1 MFGFGLDRR
10 TISIIVIILLGF
22 TVLRYIS
29 NPESLLSL
37 VLTVPAVLIAITFHE
52 FAHAFAADKLGDDT
66 PRRQGRLN
74 LNPLSHLDPI
84 GSVLLFFAGF
94 GWGKPVEINP
104 RNFDRKI
111 SISAGEAIVSFA
123 GPLMNFI
130 LAIVFTI
137 IAGIVLL
144 ATNCYISFSPFGG
157 MSIIGANQAIV
168 IAMQVIVQCITINL
182 GLGIF
187 NLIPLPPLDG
197 SKILRN
203 ILPYRAKEWMDRNW
217 QVLYIIFVV
226 VWITPIAGT
235 IISPII
241 SGSFNVIMKFIIGL
255 FGRII

>member
-1 MFGFGLDRR
+1 MYIDRR
-10 TISIIVIILLGF
+10 ILYVILGIFVLTNAVGLL
-22 TVLRYIS
+22 TDKMA
-29 NPESLLSL
+29 LLSL
-37 VLTVPAVLIAITFHE
+37 LLTLPAVLIAITFHE

-84 GSVLLFFAGF
+84 GSIMLVFAGF

-104 RNFDRKI
+104 NNFNRDR
-111 SISAGEAIVSFA
+111 SMSASEAIVAFA

-137 IAGIVLL
+137 VTGVVLV
-144 ATNCYISFSPFGG
+144 ATDSYLNLTSLTIISS
-157 MSIIGANQAIV
+157 SE
-168 IAMQVIVQCITINL
+168 ITGLILQLLLSCVSINL

-197 SKILRN
+197 SKVLRN
-203 ILPYRAKEWMDRNW
+203 FLPYNAKAWMDSNYHL
-217 QVLYIIFVV
+217 LYIIFVV
-226 VWITPIAGT
+226 VWITPIAST

-241 SGSFNVIMKFIIGL
+241 GGVFDGL
-255 FGRII
+255 LQMILGIFGRII

>member
-1 MFGFGLDRR
+1 MFSFNYDKRILY
-10 TISIIVIILLGF
+10 IILALF
-22 TVLRYIS
+22 IVMNISSYIT
-29 NPESLLSL
+29 NQDKLLSL
-37 VLTVPAVLIAITFHE
+37 VLTLPAVLIAITFHE
-52 FAHAFAADKLGDDT
+52 FAHAYAADKLGDDT

-84 GSVLLFFAGF
+84 GSIMLVFAGF

-104 RNFDRKI
+104 RNFNRDRTM
-111 SISAGEAIVSFA
+111 SASEAIVSFA

-130 LAIVFTI
+130 LAIVF
-137 IAGIVLL
+137 AIVLGITL
-144 ATNCYISFSPFGG
+144 IVTNSYIQITSYA
-157 MSIIGANQAIV
+157 MSIVTASELTAIIIQILMICV
-168 IAMQVIVQCITINL
+168 SINL

-203 ILPYRAKEWMDRNW
+203 FLPYKAKEWMDRNYHI
-217 QVLYIIFVV
+217 LYIIFIVI
-226 VWITPIAGT
+226 WITPIAST

-241 SGSFNVIMKFIIGL
+241 SGAYEGILHLIVGL